1 MNVRAVLTES
11 LRAPS
16 AHNAQ
21 PWRITPRADGGYELH
36 YDHLDYLPF
45 DPDDRDAYL
54 AMGAL
59 AACGSVRLMRAA
71 RPIRWPGQPLTGTPT
86 ASRMTGRRYQTNCG
100 PGWPL
105 SAACSSPRARWPG
118 WSGKPACCPGMIA
131 GSWPTSTAGSAPT
144 PVLRPA

>member
-1 MNVRAVLTES
+1 MNVQAVLTES

-36 YDHLDYLPF
+36 YDHLDYLPY

-54 AMGAL
+54 AMGAFL
-59 AACGSVRLMRAA
+59 ETMSLAAQRHGLIAGLRRCSAATGPTFTWAACGFVRLRLTA

-86 ASRMTGRRYQTNCG
+86 ASRMTGRRCQTNCG
-100 PGWPL
+100 
-105 SAACSSPRARWPG
+105 
-118 WSGKPACCPGMIA
+118 A
-131 GSWPTSTAGSAPT
+131 G
-144 PVLRPA
+144 